1 MVTGALIVLFWAIF
15 ALIGA
20 VSGIAFVMAVGGG
33 K

>member
-1 MVTGALIVLFWAIF
+1 MVTGALIALFWAIF

-20 VSGIAFVMAVGGG
+20 VSGIALVIDVGSG